1 MASMFS
7 FGFSGDDIEDEV
19 DAGAP
24 DTTTHTDNEKN
35 NSTANNLP
43 EIFPAEK
50 HQIEEWTSSLP
61 SQIAYS
67 TLKLKSSANDEYLLG
82 RREIFD
88 VRTQLMA
95 EDAPDHDE
103 LISGLEQGDL
113 KPNFYE
119 GGFKTWEC
127 ALDLARLVLQQQGP
141 KPDREE
147 SSRFWND
154 VEGDGFHVI
163 ELGCGTAVPT
173 LALFARLLS
182 LPLSSF
188 EESRKKRTFKFTLAD
203 YNSSV
208 LRMVTLPNLLL
219 TWWLSTT
226 ISQSDESTEAHKPD
240 EGELDIDSALL
251 DAFQTDLSKRGVTID
266 FISGGWS
273 SQFVDLVSG
282 GNNQRE
288 QSIPR
293 LVLASETIYSPSS
306 LDSFSQTLVQLLRGG
321 MQASRALVAAKK
333 VYFGVGGGIDE
344 FLHVLRQQPL
354 QENEQLDTR
363 ESSEVTSEGVGR
375 IILEINVHT
384 RT

>member
-1 MASMFS
+1 MQPLT
-7 FGFSGDDIEDEV
+7 EV
-19 DAGAP
+19 
-24 DTTTHTDNEKN
+24 
-35 NSTANNLP
+35 
-43 EIFPAEK
+43 
-50 HQIEEWTSSLP
+50 QTSSLP
-61 SQIAYS
+61 SQIAYN
-67 TLKLKSSANDEYLLG
+67 TLKLENSSKNEFLTLG

-127 ALDLARLVLQQQGP
+127 ALDLARLVLATDQGEA
-141 KPDREE
+141 DMA
-147 SSRFWND
+147 
-154 VEGDGFHVI
+154 HVI

-182 LPLSSF
+182 LPEGLTPF
-188 EESRKKRTFKFTLAD
+188 RFTLAD
-203 YNSSV
+203 YNSTV

-219 TWWLSTT
+219 TWWLNTRRRTT
-226 ISQSDESTEAHKPD
+226 TTTSQGDDNGGDGSTEEAQKTD
-240 EGELDIDSALL
+240 EGELDIDSDLIN
-251 DAFQTDLSKRGVTID
+251 AFLTDLAIRGITIE

-273 SQFVDLVSG
+273 PRFVDLVLGDHHDVQASSTG
-282 GNNQRE
+282 RNT
-288 QSIPR
+288 
-293 LVLASETIYSPSS
+293 LVLASETIYAPSS
-306 LDSFSQTLVQLLRGG
+306 LDAFSQTLVQLLRRA
-321 MQASRALVAAKK
+321 QARNRGKTRSLVAAKK

-354 QENEQLDTR
+354 QDNEQLDTR
-363 ESSEVTSEGVGR
+363 ESSQVTSEGVGR
-375 IILEINVHT
+375 IILEVSIHDTSTNTTST